1 MPVLDA
7 ARSYR
12 QISTLTAPPGQVVL
26 MLFEGAIRY
35 LEQALA
41 GFAHQDPAQRNMTVN
56 NNLQRA
62 RNIIQALDV
71 ALDLEKG
78 GELAATLGRLY
89 EYFDRRLHEANVK
102 KTRHGVEE
110 VIRHL
115 TELRDAWSAM
125 LTNHNSAMVPAPESS
140 LAFAQA

>member
-41 GFAHQDPAQRNMTVN
+41 GFALHDPAQRN
-56 NNLQRA
+56 
-62 RNIIQALDV
+62 
-71 ALDLEKG
+71 
-78 GELAATLGRLY
+78 
-89 EYFDRRLHEANVK
+89 
-102 KTRHGVEE
+102 
-110 VIRHL
+110 
-115 TELRDAWSAM
+115 
-125 LTNHNSAMVPAPESS
+125 
-140 LAFAQA
+140 